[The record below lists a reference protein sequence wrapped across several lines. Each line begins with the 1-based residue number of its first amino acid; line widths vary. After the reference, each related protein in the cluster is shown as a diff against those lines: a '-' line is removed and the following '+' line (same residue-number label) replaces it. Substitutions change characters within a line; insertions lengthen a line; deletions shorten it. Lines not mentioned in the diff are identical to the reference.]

1 MRGRRVAHWA
11 AYWAAVALL
20 VVFMLGAL
28 VEVAVRLGGTA
39 PGEAPREGSGATV
52 AEAVDDPVRVLDGE
66 AESGAFLERLESQS
80 GTASGEGEATEPG
93 ADAVPASPASVS
105 WTEEG
110 GVVEMASRV
119 LNSYQ
124 EVPGAVLMTSGYL
137 DLKGNAWGAI
147 VRGGGEWVDIVLI
160 VTAETEPGAEDL
172 SSARVVRLAA
182 GTAPTE

>member
-1 MRGRRVAHWA
+1 MRGRRAARRVA
-11 AYWAAVALL
+11 VVLL
-20 VVFMLGAL
+20 AVFMLGTLAG
-28 VEVAVRLGGTA
+28 VAVRLGGTV
-39 PGEAPREGSGATV
+39 PGEVPREGSGTA
-52 AEAVDDPVRVLDGE
+52 AAGAADDPAHVLDGE
-66 AESGAFLERLESQS
+66 AEPGAFLERLESLT
-80 GTASGEGEATEPG
+80 GAAPGEGEATESG
-93 ADAVPASPASVS
+93 AGAVPASPASVS

-124 EVPGAVLMTSGYL
+124 EAPGAVLMTSGYL

-147 VRGGGEWVDIVLI
+147 VRGGEEWVDIVLI